1 MIEQKYKTQPFRVF
15 PKAKE
20 LRQNFYSRYARAGDE
35 GVITTTGSIM
45 SFRPVIAGIGDFI
58 HLGGEPYGAVIGS
71 DPVMAQ
77 QFTEATESRGYAR
90 DMCGYMRNY
99 LGSMFMNK
107 YAFGGPFK
115 KPTFVFQV
123 HFCEHHGKWYQIVQE
138 TLDVPVKVIEFP
150 VGPPDDGRHQA
161 RVDYLLSQLQE
172 AIPWM
177 EKVTGRKYDDE
188 RLIQALQNFFTTESL
203 WGEIMLLNRNIPA
216 PIDIKTLYAFQIPST
231 LFPHERACV
240 DFHKELLDEMK
251 YRVKEGIAAVP
262 VERARLMHD
271 NQPPWYF
278 LDLFRFMEQFG
289 AVVVISHYVL
299 FLGGTVRE
307 SPGGGFE
314 RQPTPMEMG
323 VKMTNRDEALRAL
336 VEWSLRRLTWR
347 IGISNLADE
356 KRELEVKLAKEWKID
371 AAIMHLNRGCEMIA
385 SNEKEVRL
393 ALMEAGFPVVT
404 YEGNMAD
411 KREFDEG
418 QTMRRITAFMESM
431 NLKKIAA

>member
-1 MIEQKYKTQPFRVF
+1 MIEQKYKTQPFKIY

-20 LRQNFYSRYARAGDE
+20 LRQNFYDRYARAKDE
-35 GVITTTGSIM
+35 GVLTTTGSIM
-45 SFRPVIAGIGDFI
+45 SFRPVIAGLGDFV
-58 HLGGEPYGAVIGS
+58 HLGGEPYGALVGA
-71 DPVMAQ
+71 DPVMSQ

-99 LGSMFMNK
+99 LGSMFLNK

-115 KPTFVFQV
+115 KPSFVFQV
-123 HFCEHHGKWYQIVQE
+123 HFCEHHGKWYQIVKE
-138 TLDVPVKVIEFP
+138 HLDVPVKVIEFP
-150 VGPPDDGRHQA
+150 VGPPDASRHQA
-161 RVDYLLSQLQE
+161 RFEYLYNQLQE
-172 AIPWM
+172 SIPWM

-188 RLIQALQNFFTTESL
+188 KLIQALKNYFTTESL
-203 WGEIMLLNRNIPA
+203 WGQIILLNRNIPA
-216 PIDIKTLYAFQIPST
+216 PIDIKTLYAFQIPGT
-231 LFPHERACV
+231 LFPHEKQCV

-271 NQPPWYF
+271 NQPPWYY
-278 LDLFRFMEQFG
+278 LDLFRYMEQYG

-307 SPGGGFE
+307 KPDGSFE
-314 RQPTPMEMG
+314 SMPTPMEMG

-336 VEWSLRRLTWR
+336 VEWSLRRHSWR

-356 KRELEVKLAKEWKID
+356 KNDLEVKLAKDWHINGVV
-371 AAIMHLNRGCEMIA
+371 MHFNRGCEMIA
-385 SNEKEVRL
+385 SNEKQVKQ
-393 ALMEAGFPVVT
+393 ALMGAGYPVVT

-411 KREFDEG
+411 RREFDEG
-418 QTMRRITAFMESM
+418 QTMRRLAAFMESM
-431 NLKKIAA
+431 NLKKISA